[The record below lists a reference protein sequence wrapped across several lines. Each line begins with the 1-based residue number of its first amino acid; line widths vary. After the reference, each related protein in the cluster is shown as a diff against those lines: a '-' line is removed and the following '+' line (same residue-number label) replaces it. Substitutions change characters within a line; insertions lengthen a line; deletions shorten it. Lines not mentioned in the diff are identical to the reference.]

1 MVSFNNDWDALL
13 ADEFEKEY
21 YAKLRAFLKE
31 EYRAKTI
38 YPGMHDIFNALKFTP
53 YRETKVVIVGQDPYI
68 NPGEAHGFAFSVQ
81 PAAKVPPSLQNI
93 FKELETD
100 MRCTVPNNGH
110 LLHWAAQGVLLL
122 NTTLTVERGRSRSHA
137 GRGWEI
143 FTDRVLDVLNGKDTP
158 VVFLLWGRDAQVKG
172 SRIDNPLHLVLVA
185 AHPSPLAGGRFFN
198 CKHFSRTNAF
208 LEKNGLA
215 PIDWQIP
222 DVQA

>member
-1 MVSFNNDWDALL
+1 MLHNDWDALL

-21 YAKLRAFLKE
+21 YLRLRAFLKE
-31 EYRAKTI
+31 EYKNKTV
-38 YPGMHDIFNALKFTP
+38 YPGMHDIFNALKYTS
-53 YRETKVVIVGQDPYI
+53 YRDAKVVIVGQDPYI
-68 NPGEAHGFAFSVQ
+68 NPGEAHGLAFSVQ
-81 PAAKVPPSLQNI
+81 PSAKIPPSLLNI

-100 MRCTVPNNGH
+100 MRCTMPNNGH
-110 LLHWAAQGVLLL
+110 LIHWADQGVLLL
-122 NTTLTVERGRSRSHA
+122 NTTLTVEQGRSRSHA

-172 SRIDNPLHLVLVA
+172 ARIDNPLHLVLVA

-198 CKHFSRTNAF
+198 CKHFSQTNAF
-208 LEKNGLA
+208 LEKNGLP

-222 DVQA
+222 DV